1 MGKDKKGEPSEFQP
15 QNNKWQRSYRKKMWN
30 LALRHMFVHQQ
41 RLLIPFLSDIMSYH
55 TEQSLSPSAHNVSHS
70 HTKYT
75 TPSVTKH
82 AQLQR
87 SHPSQSLHHKQRK
100 INHPIKT
107 KTTHSSTY
115 LSYGTKSK
123 FTTRTLSASHLC

>member
-1 MGKDKKGEPSEFQP
+1 MNQVNFSLKTTNGKEVIE
-15 QNNKWQRSYRKKMWN
+15 RKCGI
-30 LALRHMFVHQQ
+30 LRCVMFVHQQ

-70 HTKYT
+70 HRKYT

-123 FTTRTLSASHLC
+123 FTTQTLSASHLC